1 MYATVRRSE
10 GIGMVRSEEV
20 RRKIGESLL
29 PSRAGDAELEEA
41 RRRASSSSPRRPVIS
56 QRPKRI
62 FREAFHES
70 AAAW

>member
-1 MYATVRRSE
+1 MYATVRRFE

-20 RRKIGESLL
+20 TRKGESLL
-29 PSRAGDAELEEA
+29 PSRLRDAELEEA
-41 RRRASSSSPRRPVIS
+41 RRRASSSSPRRPVTS